1 MNTHENRT
9 PSTQQ
14 NYPTKPH
21 NRTCPEHHTKL
32 IGRGAPHGKGVYQ
45 HSRRVQPF
53 AVQISVRFYLD
64 IRYKIP
70 NFDSV
75 TKSNKTDLWKKS
87 QKKKTGKG
95 GAREG
100 SGRKAVSGM
109 YTKTMRVPTVMEEEV
124 LCLIDMYSNW
134 LKHGKMEKG
143 MARRTTPEQ
152 RMRAIRSIQEI
163 LDYEKQSQKAHK
175 QEEEDK
181 RQLSLF

>member
-1 MNTHENRT
+1 MLWFSKHNPVGQEEKTGLARFPLAVLSNTLPSAKLAKGTGRDRTYPTHVNTHENRT

-87 QKKKTGKG
+87 QKKRPGKV
-95 GAREG
+95 EPE
-100 SGRKAVSGM
+100 K
-109 YTKTMRVPTVMEEEV
+109 VPEER
-124 LCLIDMYSNW
+124 LCP
-134 LKHGKMEKG
+134 
-143 MARRTTPEQ
+143 ACTPRPWECLQ
-152 RMRAIRSIQEI
+152 
-163 LDYEKQSQKAHK
+163 
-175 QEEEDK
+175 
-181 RQLSLF
+181 